1 MSEDQPC
8 ICGGPVYRVS
18 VTCLTLPG
26 EMAVDVP
33 RVTLCRRK
41 GEIESQ
47 ES

>member
-1 MSEDQPC
+1 MSEEQPC
-8 ICGGPVYRVS
+8 ICGGPVDRVS

-33 RVTLCRRK
+33 RVTLYRSK
-41 GEIESQ
+41 GEIERQ